1 MLPGS
6 VNSRYGVSMGAANV
20 LTKSISQILFHRSL
34 PVDTR
39 HNVKINRE
47 ALADWASHR

>member
-1 MLPGS
+1 MLR
-6 VNSRYGVSMGAANV
+6 NELLQLGAANPMTQSV
-20 LTKSISQILFHRSL
+20 ARILFHRSL

-47 ALADWASHR
+47 QLAVWAAARI